1 VSVKYI
7 MPKIKSVGYNKKTK
21 EVQTIG
27 VFNCPLCSVGENV
40 NKSKSKSK
48 IYALKEMDADHVTA

>member
-1 VSVKYI
+1 MSVKYI

-40 NKSKSKSK
+40 NKSK

>member
-40 NKSKSKSK
+40 NKSK

>member
-1 VSVKYI
+1 MSVKYI

-27 VFNCPLCSVGENV
+27 VSNCPLCSVGENV
-40 NKSKSKSK
+40 NKSK